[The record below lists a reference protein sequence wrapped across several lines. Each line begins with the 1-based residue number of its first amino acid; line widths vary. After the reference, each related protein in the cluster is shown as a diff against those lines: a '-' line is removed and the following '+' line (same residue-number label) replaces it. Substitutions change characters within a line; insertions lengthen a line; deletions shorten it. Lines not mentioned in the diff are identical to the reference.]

1 MVYHCDERNDA
12 AGATGR
18 GVPGIRVMVEGKHA
32 RVGRRMAGMF
42 AALAFAGVS
51 SASALGTAAVELRDV
66 ESTYSAD
73 GLVEAIRQ
81 ADVAAQIA
89 GRIVE
94 LKANAGDRVTK
105 GQVLAR
111 IDEREAAQV
120 EASSRAQVA
129 KAQAEL
135 ANAKLNLE
143 RTRKLIAEKYVSQAA
158 LDKAQADYDAAAAAF
173 AAARA
178 GAGQASTA
186 RGYTV
191 ITAPFSGYVAER
203 RMNLGDLALPG
214 KPIFTIYDP
223 TALRVR
229 ADVPEEVA
237 GGLPARAESATA
249 EVPAIKKTFTP
260 KAVTVLPSADVRTHT
275 KEVRLDLP
283 EDAQGVYPGMFAHV
297 LFSTGSAKRLVV
309 PLSAI
314 ARRSEVAGVYV
325 VGDDG
330 SIRFRQVRLGER
342 AGNGQVEVLAGVAAG
357 EKVAVDPVAA
367 LAQLKAKAK

>member
-1 MVYHCDERNDA
+1 M
-12 AGATGR
+12 G
-18 GVPGIRVMVEGKHA
+18 EGKGA
-32 RVGRRMAGMF
+32 KVRWRVAAVL
-42 AALAFAGVS
+42 AALALAVAS
-51 SASALGTAAVELRDV
+51 SASALDTAPVELRDV

-94 LKANAGDRVTK
+94 LKASAGDRVTK

-120 EASSRAQVA
+120 VASSEAQVA
-129 KAQAEL
+129 KARAEL
-135 ANAKLNLE
+135 ANARVNLD
-143 RTRKLIAEKYVSQAA
+143 RTRKLVAEKYVSQAA
-158 LDKAQADYDAAAAAF
+158 VDKAQAEYDAASAAL

-178 GAGQASTA
+178 GAGQATTA

-214 KPIFTIYDP
+214 KPIFTLYDP
-223 TALRVR
+223 TELRVR
-229 ADVPEEVA
+229 ADVPEDIA
-237 GGLPARAESATA
+237 GGLRSRTESVVA
-249 EVPAIKKTFTP
+249 EVPAINKTFKP
-260 KAVTVLPSADVRTHT
+260 RSVTVLPSADVRTHT

-283 EDAQGVYPGMFAHV
+283 ADTKGVYPGMFAHV

-309 PLSAI
+309 PASAV
-314 ARRSEVAGVYV
+314 AHRSEVAGVYV
-325 VGDDG
+325 IGDDG

-342 AGNGQVEVLAGVAAG
+342 AGSGQVEVLAGVAPG

-367 LAQLKAKAK
+367 LAELKAKAK

>member
-1 MVYHCDERNDA
+1 MLA
-12 AGATGR
+12 ALALAGAT
-18 GVPGIRVMVEGKHA
+18 
-32 RVGRRMAGMF
+32 
-42 AALAFAGVS
+42 
-51 SASALGTAAVELRDV
+51 SASALSTAPVELRDV

-94 LKANAGDRVTK
+94 LTVNAGDKVTK

-120 EASSRAQVA
+120 VASSEAQVA
-129 KAQAEL
+129 KARAEL
-135 ANAKLNLE
+135 ANAKVNLD

-158 LDKAQADYDAAAAAF
+158 LDKAQADYDAAAAAV

-191 ITAPFSGYVAER
+191 ITAPFAGYVAER
-203 RMNLGDLALPG
+203 RMNLGDLVLPG
-214 KPIFTIYDP
+214 KPIFTLYDP

-229 ADVPEEVA
+229 ADVPEDIA
-237 GGLPARAESATA
+237 GGLRSRTDTALAEIPS
-249 EVPAIKKTFTP
+249 ISKTFKP

-283 EDAQGVYPGMFAHV
+283 ADAKGVYPGMFAHV

-309 PLSAI
+309 PASAI
-314 ARRSEVAGVYV
+314 AHRSEVAGVYV

-342 AGNGQVEVLAGVAAG
+342 ADNEQIEVLAGVTPG
-357 EKVAVDPVAA
+357 ERVATDPVAA

>member
-1 MVYHCDERNDA
+1 MLGA
-12 AGATGR
+12 LGLAGAT
-18 GVPGIRVMVEGKHA
+18 
-32 RVGRRMAGMF
+32 
-42 AALAFAGVS
+42 
-51 SASALGTAAVELRDV
+51 SASALGTAPVELRDV
-66 ESTYSAD
+66 ESRYSAD

-94 LKANAGDRVTK
+94 LNVNAGDKVTK

-120 EASSRAQVA
+120 VASSEAQVA
-129 KAQAEL
+129 KARAEL
-135 ANAKLNLE
+135 ANARVNLD

-158 LDKAQADYDAAAAAF
+158 LDKAQADYDAAAAAV
-173 AAARA
+173 AAAKA

-191 ITAPFSGYVAER
+191 ITAPFAGYVAER

-214 KPIFTIYDP
+214 KPILTLYDP

-229 ADVPEEVA
+229 ADVPEDIA
-237 GGLPARAESATA
+237 GGLRARTETALAEI
-249 EVPAIKKTFTP
+249 PAIDKTFKP

-283 EDAQGVYPGMFAHV
+283 ADVKGVYPGMFAHV

-309 PLSAI
+309 PASAI
-314 ARRSEVAGVYV
+314 AQRSEVAGVYV

-342 AGNGQVEVLAGVAAG
+342 TGDEQIEVLAGVTPG
-357 EKVAVDPVAA
+357 ERVATDPVAA
-367 LAQLKAKAK
+367 LAQLKARAK